1 MSVFPDH
8 RQQQIKHLDKAELAS
23 ARNHRLKEL
32 QMWSLV
38 REMVIQMCFLAL
50 LCVSVY
56 SNLNVHRYEQVD
68 HLRKYFLS
76 TQGINVDYTGVSDVF
91 T

>member
-38 REMVIQMCFLAL
+38 REMVTQACFLAV

-76 TQGINVDYTGVSDVF
+76 AQGIDVDYTGVSDVF